1 MGLPREKPRVDS
13 DELGER
19 ALQAADA
26 ARHAVHLIAGK

>member
-19 ALQAADA
+19 ALQAAA